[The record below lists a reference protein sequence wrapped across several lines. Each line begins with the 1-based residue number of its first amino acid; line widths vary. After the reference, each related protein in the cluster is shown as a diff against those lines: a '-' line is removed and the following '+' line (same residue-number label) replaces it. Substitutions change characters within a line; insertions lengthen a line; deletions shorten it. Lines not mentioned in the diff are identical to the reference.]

1 MYMFSPEW
9 VKIQGAAKVSDDAL
23 LAEVQGENSLA
34 AKRLREAKEAEERKK
49 QEEERRKK
57 REQQILDYSAKVN
70 GGFIEVKLGEDVQ
83 AMENAWILHQKKR
96 QELLDNHVPSNK
108 VD

>member
-1 MYMFSPEW
+1 M
-9 VKIQGAAKVSDDAL
+9 
-23 LAEVQGENSLA
+23 
-34 AKRLREAKEAEERKK
+34 REAKEAEERKK

-83 AMENAWILHQKKR
+83 AMENAWLLHQKKR
-96 QELLDNHVPSNK
+96 QELLDNHVPSKK